1 MSFKTHKLNEKGL
14 KEVNG
19 FKKALCAMKELVE
32 TMSGGESR
40 DLSLAMT
47 KLEEFSFWATK
58 SIASRHGNYEEIIT
72 YD

>member
-1 MSFKTHKLNEKGL
+1 MSFKSHKLNEKGI
-14 KEVNG
+14 KEVTE
-19 FKKALCAMKELVE
+19 FKAALSAMKKLIE